1 MTAPTDRPIEAV
13 FAPEHQ
19 AFLAAAGLG
28 DYAAVM
34 STTLGEPLIKP
45 GLGGRERIRLSL
57 TDADGGARTV
67 YLKRYTTC
75 PPAQREWRGL
85 QAVHAA
91 GVPTMAAM
99 ATGTGPRGGFV
110 IVGEVPGDALS
121 RRFDDI
127 LARRGDDDAAMTA
140 LAKGLGGLIGTFHA
154 AKLAH
159 RDFYADHVF
168 VHEAGD
174 AFELNLIDLARV
186 FRPRWRHW
194 RWAAKDL
201 AQLKLQLP
209 DAWDR
214 QYWPTLWDAYGAARG
229 ATPPPGL
236 PGTIDRRV
244 RRMRARLARKAA
256 EVQRKGT

>member
-1 MTAPTDRPIEAV
+1 MTTPTDRPIEAV
-13 FAPEHQ
+13 FTPEHQ

-28 DYAAVM
+28 DYDAVM
-34 STTLGEPLIKP
+34 GTTLGEPLIKP

-57 TDADGGARTV
+57 ADAEGNPRTV

-75 PPAQREWRGL
+75 QPAEREWQGL

-91 GVPTMAAM
+91 DVPTMAAM

-121 RRFDDI
+121 RRFDEL
-127 LARRGDDDAAMTA
+127 LARRGDDAAAMTA
-140 LAKGLGGLIGTFHA
+140 LAEGLGRLIGVFHA
-154 AKLAH
+154 AGLAH

-168 VHEAGD
+168 VNEVGD
-174 AFELNLIDLARV
+174 VFELYLIDLARV
-186 FRPRWRHW
+186 LRPRWRHW

-209 DAWDR
+209 VAWDR
-214 QYWPTLWDAYGAARG
+214 QYWPALWKTYGAERG
-229 ATPPPGL
+229 TPL
-236 PGTIDRRV
+236 PRSLSGVIDRRV
-244 RRMRARLARKAA
+244 RRMRARLTRKAA
-256 EVQRKGT
+256 SERKEP